1 MGYGIGTLPIFFTIP
16 NSMLWVIDIHSNPL
30 ILFQFVRYGCLLS
43 YQSFNLY
50 PIVCYGVTVSEGRV
64 GFKGGVNKK
73 FFTFFKAYYISNRKQ
88 ELHRAIQ
95 SKTEL
100 LKAKNCKEGSFHHK
114 TAKIGRKKREGD
126 QKRVLNHLSYTHI

>member
-1 MGYGIGTLPIFFTIP
+1 M
-16 NSMLWVIDIHSNPL
+16 
-30 ILFQFVRYGCLLS
+30 R
-43 YQSFNLY
+43 
-50 PIVCYGVTVSEGRV
+50 YGVTVSEGTV

-73 FFTFFKAYYISNRKQ
+73 FFTFFKAYYILQRKQ

-114 TAKIGRKKREGD
+114 TAKIGRKRGRETK
-126 QKRVLNHLSYTHI
+126 KRVLNHLSYTHILGEEIKKTSSHRLSIHCIY